1 MNRALKSLAIF
12 AAFVAIYTLSRHM
25 VHSTTTTTTTSA
37 PHSTTTSTTGVTST
51 TLAGNTC
58 LANDFSGVYNTGE
71 GAAGTIY
78 ASVTLTKSTA
88 GSCTL
93 RGWPILTLQDRLGG
107 LLTISPVDVPSSG
120 NTFQFLTPSQ
130 ANHAPTTLTIAHN
143 DTTSFAL
150 AYSDVAVGTETC
162 DSAVTVSV
170 QFVKDGATVSLTP
183 SYPVQPCDGGQIWVS
198 PFY

>member
-1 MNRALKSLAIF
+1 VNRALKSLAIF
-12 AAFVAIYTLSRHM
+12 AAFVAIYTLSRHV
-25 VHSTTTTTTTSA
+25 VHSTTTTTTTTAS
-37 PHSTTTSTTGVTST
+37 HSTTTSTTAVTAT

-107 LLTISPVDVPSSG
+107 LVTISPVDVPSSG
-120 NTFQFLTPSQ
+120 NNFQFLTPPQ
-130 ANHAPTTLTIAHN
+130 ANHAATTLTIAHN

-150 AYSDVAVGTETC
+150 GYSDVAVGTETC
-162 DSAVTVSV
+162 ASAVTVSV